1 MNQNNLPADPI
12 AMVFG
17 IMAILIGLAGCC
29 CYGIVAIVPL
39 ILSIIGLY
47 LANKS
52 IREFNE
58 NPEAF
63 SPQSRSNVGTAK
75 VINII
80 AIVLNGLVFLL
91 FIGFLVVY
99 GTIFSA
105 AILEG
110 MQDSKNEE
118 PYEWESDSIY
128 FEEENIKTIET
139 DSIYIDSVE
148 LKGKSKN
155 N

>member
-1 MNQNNLPADPI
+1 MNQNNLSADPI
-12 AMVFG
+12 AMIFG
-17 IMAILIGLAGCC
+17 IIAILMGLAGCC
-29 CYGIVAIVPL
+29 CYGVVAIVPL

-47 LANKS
+47 LTNKS

-63 SPQSRSNVGTAK
+63 SQQSRSNVGTAK

-80 AIVLNGLVFLL
+80 AIVLNSLVFLL
-91 FIGFLVVY
+91 FIGFLIVY

-110 MQDSKNEE
+110 IQNSKNKGL
-118 PYEWESDSIY
+118 YEWENDSIY
-128 FEEENIKTIET
+128 FEEDNIET

-148 LKGKSKN
+148 LKGKLKN

>member
-17 IMAILIGLAGCC
+17 IISILIGLAGCC

-39 ILSIIGLY
+39 ILSIVGLH

-52 IREFNE
+52 IREFNA

-63 SPQSRSNVGTAK
+63 SGQSRSNVGTAK

-91 FIGFLVVY
+91 FIGFLIAY

-110 MQDSKNEE
+110 MKNSNNEDSYK
-118 PYEWESDSIY
+118 WENDSIY
-128 FEEENIKTIET
+128 FEEDNMETIET
-139 DSIYIDSVE
+139 DSIYIDSVQ
-148 LKGKSKN
+148 LKGN
-155 N
+155 